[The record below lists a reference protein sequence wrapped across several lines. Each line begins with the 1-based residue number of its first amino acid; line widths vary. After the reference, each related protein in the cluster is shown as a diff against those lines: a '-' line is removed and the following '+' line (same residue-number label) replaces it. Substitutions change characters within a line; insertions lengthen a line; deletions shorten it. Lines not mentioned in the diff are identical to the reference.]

1 MGSYT
6 TLHNAKRMPK
16 TQYSTTN
23 RVQEIEDRASNQNDY
38 LRITEARM
46 GREKQLRLETQRR
59 RKKQK
64 LRQKKMA
71 LQEQNQRERK
81 LKERTQ
87 KKSDYVNYVRKHLTK
102 VILRPNINRNKS
114 SRQVRSTQRLS
125 NNLNTTTSRPTS
137 VASGNPSRT
146 LTQQSQQ
153 RTARS
158 NHQLNRV
165 EFTRIPIRSNNFQE
179 PSLKEKNTTNNDNSD
194 NSESAG
200 QLLKDLR
207 NQMKRNEKLRCSIEA
222 LDLQV
227 KIHTSNSV
235 SSRLSNRSQKV
246 LQVNEVPEN
255 SVFKNQEQDEHS
267 CGSSSS
273 SSSNNSDDDDA
284 SHTPS
289 ETIEEAIVGI
299 YDEDSMDGT
308 SVHNTS
314 IERIEHDKE
323 NMTDSPSSS
332 SKVSTSPLCSPKKSR
347 RRRRPPPQAPPQ
359 SPSNQRV
366 PSKSPTWLRNLDPA
380 PT

>member
-1 MGSYT
+1 
-6 TLHNAKRMPK
+6 MPK

-125 NNLNTTTSRPTS
+125 NNINTTTSRPTS

-146 LTQQSQQ
+146 LAQQSQQ

-158 NHQLNRV
+158 NHQSNRV

-179 PSLKEKNTTNNDNSD
+179 PSSKEKNTTNNDNSN

-273 SSSNNSDDDDA
+273 SSSS
-284 SHTPS
+284 
-289 ETIEEAIVGI
+289 
-299 YDEDSMDGT
+299 
-308 SVHNTS
+308 
-314 IERIEHDKE
+314 DKE
-323 NMTDSPSSS
+323 
-332 SKVSTSPLCSPKKSR
+332 
-347 RRRRPPPQAPPQ
+347 
-359 SPSNQRV
+359 
-366 PSKSPTWLRNLDPA
+366 
-380 PT
+380 